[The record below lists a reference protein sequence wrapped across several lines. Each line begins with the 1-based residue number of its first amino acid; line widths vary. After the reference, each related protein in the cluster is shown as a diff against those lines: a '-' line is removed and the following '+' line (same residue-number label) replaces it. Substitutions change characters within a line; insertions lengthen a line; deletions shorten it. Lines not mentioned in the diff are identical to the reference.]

1 MRAFGASLCVYGRQS
16 PTASDP
22 RGWHSFCSVVGRP
35 RSGKAGRSWH
45 QMLTGELPVQSG
57 PASGR
62 AGSQAND
69 PDRLLVSES
78 SSRNQLIGLGLMV
91 VGLTTILA
99 AIFLIHNGCT

>member
-45 QMLTGELPVQSG
+45 QMLTGELPKQSG

-69 PDRLLVSES
+69 PDRPLASD
-78 SSRNQLIGLGLMV
+78 SSRNQLIGLGLIV
-91 VGLTTILA
+91 LGLTTILTA
-99 AIFLIHNGCT
+99 VFLIHNGCS

>member
-1 MRAFGASLCVYGRQS
+1 
-16 PTASDP
+16 
-22 RGWHSFCSVVGRP
+22 
-35 RSGKAGRSWH
+35 
-45 QMLTGELPVQSG
+45 MLTGELPVQSG

-78 SSRNQLIGLGLMV
+78 SRNQLIGLGLMV
-91 VGLTTILA
+91 LGLTTILA